1 MYSVYGN
8 YDRGRVYTCT
18 ISCKFHN
25 PLNRCPF
32 ARARPY
38 KSCSE
43 NFSFFFS
50 ASLVIDPTDKV
61 YTYRTKWPS
70 KGLPELYIM
79 TPRIGVLV
87 LYNMTIV
94 SLMYFSLF
102 RQGFENVSLQK
113 CTTKTINLMTP
124 GAGVLMIGHGR
135 TSENALFLFLNLYL
149 YSRSWKFIIVF
160 PYYTQGR
167 DVALILVLI

>member
-79 TPRIGVLV
+79 TPKIGVLV
-87 LYNMTIV
+87 IQHDHCFFNV
-94 SLMYFSLF
+94 FFSIQA
-102 RQGFENVSLQK
+102 RIRK
-113 CTTKTINLMTP
+113 CKFTKMHHKNYKFDDP
-124 GAGVLMIGHGR
+124 RSRGSYDR
-135 TSENALFLFLNLYL
+135 TWSY
-149 YSRSWKFIIVF
+149 
-160 PYYTQGR
+160 
-167 DVALILVLI
+167 